1 MKLTLPR
8 HKGGFTLIEILI
20 VIGILALLGVGMW
33 QATAYV
39 QNKGLRS
46 TAEQQVQLLEAS
58 MNAYRADNAGV
69 LPYASGDE
77 RSSNIMYEALSR
89 DEDNNGEP
97 DDRNGEIQMPYCES
111 FYIVSSKDE
120 HIQEGI
126 PVIKARVKSGAGS
139 KGARGKVYV
148 IMDPWGNPYRYRLG
162 YECETEG
169 GRSGDGMNPDFDIFS
184 LGPDGRGN
192 GRTYHGDNEDN
203 ITNVR
208 SCK

>member
-1 MKLTLPR
+1 MKLKRPAHR
-8 HKGGFTLIEILI
+8 GFTLIEILI

-69 LPYASGDE
+69 LPYARGDE
-77 RSSNIMYEALSR
+77 QSSNIMYEALSR
-89 DEDNNGEP
+89 DEDNDGEP
-97 DDRNGEIQMPYCES
+97 DDKNGEIQMPYCES
-111 FYIVSSKDE
+111 FAIISSKDE
-120 HIQEGI
+120 HVQEGI
-126 PVIKARVKSGAGS
+126 PVVKARIKASAGG

-148 IMDPWGNPYRYRLG
+148 ILDPWGNPYRYRLG

-192 GRTYHGDNEDN
+192 GRTNHGDNEDN
-203 ITNVR
+203 ISNIR
-208 SCK
+208 SWK

>member
-1 MKLTLPR
+1 MKLHLPAHR
-8 HKGGFTLIEILI
+8 GFTLIEILI

-46 TAEQQVQLLEAS
+46 TAEHQVQLLEAS

-69 LPYASGDE
+69 LPYARGDE
-77 RSSNIMYEALSR
+77 QSSNIMYEALSR

-97 DDRNGEIQMPYCES
+97 DDKNGEIQMPYCES

-120 HIQEGI
+120 HVQEGI
-126 PVIKARVKSGAGS
+126 PVVKARLKSSGGG

-148 IMDPWGNPYRYRLG
+148 IMDPWGNAYRYRLG
-162 YECETEG
+162 YECETDG

-192 GRTYHGDNEDN
+192 GRTNHGDNEDN
-203 ITNVR
+203 ISNVR
-208 SCK
+208 SWK